1 VMTGE
6 ILGSRFRA
14 QAKRRKS
21 VDLDLWSLSDFG
33 KTFFKKKGC
42 PRPILKWLL
51 HSDILLV
58 VSFPFSMHLDDRSTK
73 PARSIVFWIM
83 VLTTNVATLLQCFNS
98 CRYWEVLNLIDIWH
112 WQCVR
117 DMEDA
122 SLRFVSQLLP
132 YPWYFAT
139 NKLYTRFMDKRS
151 TTCEISHAILLFSS
165 LNTLMLYKLHCKR
178 V

>member
-1 VMTGE
+1 LIYDPFQTLE
-6 ILGSRFRA
+6 KHSSRKKAA
-14 QAKRRKS
+14 QGQF
-21 VDLDLWSLSDFG
+21 LSDFCIV
-33 KTFFKKKGC
+33 TYC
-42 PRPILKWLL
+42 LL
-51 HSDILLV
+51 CL
-58 VSFPFSMHLDDRSTK
+58 FPFSMHLDDRSTK

-112 WQCVR
+112 WQCVH
-117 DMEDA
+117 DIEDA

-151 TTCEISHAILLFSS
+151 TTCEISHGILLFSS

-178 V
+178 VYKTIVNWNNSLLICHFK